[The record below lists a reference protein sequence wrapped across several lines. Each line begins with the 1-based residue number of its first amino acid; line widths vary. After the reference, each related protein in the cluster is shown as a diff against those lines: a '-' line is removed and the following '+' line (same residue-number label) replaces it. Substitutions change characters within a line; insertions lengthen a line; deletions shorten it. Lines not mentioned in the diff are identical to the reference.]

1 MKSGHKN
8 KRVVQSI
15 RDNDQQEKA
24 IIFLLWG
31 RKGCKEYKDLTHAAF
46 SIEKLV
52 EFLRTKKGTEN
63 QR

>member
-1 MKSGHKN
+1 M
-8 KRVVQSI
+8 